1 VGMGTAEE
9 SPLSEKEINA
19 RYVFEM
25 IYDPAETRF
34 VQLARARGAE
44 IIPGVEM
51 FVHQAAR
58 QFEIWTG
65 KPAPWDEMLRAV
77 HLTIQE
83 RAAAKAAGK
92 KK

>member
-1 VGMGTAEE
+1 MGTSQE

-25 IYDPAETRF
+25 IYDPPETRF
-34 VQLARARGAE
+34 VQMARSRGAE
-44 IIPGVEM
+44 IIPGIEM
-51 FVHQAAR
+51 FVHQAGR

-77 HLTIQE
+77 QLAMQE
-83 RAAAKAAGK
+83 RANAKAAGK